1 MSELVEVNLNLEEE
15 VKILKEE
22 IQKMKDTKLP
32 KNEQEFVEMSNHFRD
47 TIEEKEK
54 EVTKYKKLFF
64 EERKQFGRIYGL
76 ICELQLYIESISD
89 IGGDPV
95 YETLAGA
102 IRALVSSKLFGR
114 LERDLGLN
122 DEEDILIYMATA

>member
-1 MSELVEVNLNLEEE
+1 
-15 VKILKEE
+15 
-22 IQKMKDTKLP
+22 
-32 KNEQEFVEMSNHFRD
+32 
-47 TIEEKEK
+47 
-54 EVTKYKKLFF
+54 
-64 EERKQFGRIYGL
+64 
-76 ICELQLYIESISD
+76 LYIESISD

-122 DEEDILIYMATA
+122 DEDDILIYMATA